1 MVEKNNGEK
10 SAKVI
15 GNEIAKEKV
24 KKMDLY
30 RKTAIIVGVLFIVAT
45 VTAIVSIA
53 FMGSTLDGPDY
64 LDKVSDNENGMIIS
78 VIFWIIL
85 AVSVAGIGFMMYPIL
100 KKYNEGLALG
110 YVSLRLIETILILAA
125 AISLQ
130 SLLTLS
136 QEYVAG
142 DLNATNYEP
151 SGTLL
156 KALFNWSFIIG
167 TMIFLGLGGL
177 ALNYMLYQLKLVPR
191 WLSVWGLVGAAMVL
205 LYGLISLFDLD
216 PAILAAPI
224 AVQEM
229 VFAIWLIVKGFNPPE
244 IDSESVKTDLNKV

>member
-1 MVEKNNGEK
+1 MNSN
-10 SAKVI
+10 I
-15 GNEIAKEKV
+15 
-24 KKMDLY
+24 
-30 RKTAIIVGVLFIVAT
+30 KTARIIGALFIIAT
-45 VTAIVSIA
+45 VTAIVSIV
-53 FMGSTLDGPDY
+53 FMGSTLDDPDY
-64 LDKVSDNENGMIIS
+64 LTKVSENDNNMIVS

-100 KKYNEGLALG
+100 KKYNEGLAQG
-110 YVSLRLIETILILAA
+110 YIAFRLIETILILAA

-136 QEYVAG
+136 QEFVKAEA
-142 DLNATNYEP
+142 LNTAYYEP

-177 ALNYMLYQLKLVPR
+177 VLNYILYQLKLVPR
-191 WLSVWGLVGAAMVL
+191 WLSVWGLIGAALIL

-216 PAILAAPI
+216 PTFLSAPI
-224 AVQEM
+224 AIQEM
-229 VFAIWLIVKGFNPPE
+229 VFAIWLIVKGFNSSAIASRKQDE
-244 IDSESVKTDLNKV
+244 VITVE